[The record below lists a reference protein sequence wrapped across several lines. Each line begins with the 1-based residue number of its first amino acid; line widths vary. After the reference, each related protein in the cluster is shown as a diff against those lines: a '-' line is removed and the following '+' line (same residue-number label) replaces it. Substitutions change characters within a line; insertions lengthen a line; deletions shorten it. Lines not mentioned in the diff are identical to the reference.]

1 MDQSLNIPWNE
12 GPTIPGI
19 PLFARKRIIPE
30 VPGYSMS
37 DPLGSGTFG
46 EVWQAMHEAT
56 RQLVAVKFYTTSANE
71 ELVGELEKLREV
83 CGHPNVVSLL
93 DAGRISGTP
102 YLVMRYYPDCLNR
115 HLGPE
120 TSVRQASRWLEQL
133 ADGLVHI
140 HATNTV
146 HCDLKPSNLLLDEEM
161 RLKVADFGQASGPDR
176 LGVWGTLGF
185 MPPEQIASR
194 TCRVAVSWDVY
205 AFGAVAYSL
214 LTGRLPRLQQDSSC
228 RLLQTAANHADQLD
242 LYRKLLF
249 QEELIPPR
257 RFRPDLDE
265 KLETIIL
272 SCLQLEPGLRPNSM
286 SEVSEDLKRRREGFP
301 LLHCL
306 RPGRLGFRSH
316 AADDQDLSQKIAL
329 ATLYGEWQKVR
340 QGRQL
345 STPTELSELGQRLLD
360 QGQPLGAFD
369 VLSRAYRGDPVDP
382 VICRRLAC
390 SLLRCGDW
398 WKARQTLVELRSRVG
413 EEAQTSGLL
422 GETYFQQWKE
432 SGEKAHL
439 ATAAQ
444 LLSDSHLSSLSQQ
457 NTSEAFKS
465 AFRIAC
471 FQQALQEPGEAQTWA
486 RKCLQLC
493 PQSTDSEQL
502 MIQAFCRFLLGQK
515 REAEAIVA
523 RVFAARGG
531 SLAHLADLRSRARN
545 FFQLVG
551 QPGNAWDGVLPSPP
565 VYQVESSALRFEE
578 LNRETLRDLKAEK
591 FPILST
597 AVQSELDLQLLLS
610 LLLHDP
616 EIHLV
621 QPCSTEHF
629 LKTQVSDP
637 SLGRD
642 SARLLEEADHT
653 VFSGDRFLPGPESYT
668 LALSRGLGKLRAQ
681 TLCTSLKPLQPFSKE
696 REAPDKEQ
704 PGVFAY
710 LRLQLDK
717 GQSDLIQRL
726 AASLEKCAAPF
737 SVKEQTRGYILIYDR
752 VEEAAA
758 TALFLAHSLA
768 RTDSHQEV
776 QMLLDGGPSELV
788 NDPILR
794 GERFRGQRVEELSYL
809 PLPLPPSLLYCT
821 EVAAAWLLGESGDSR
836 FSVSYTGEMP
846 MADGNEHTAVYRVL
860 SLQKEKV

>member
-1 MDQSLNIPWNE
+1 MEQSLNIPWNE

-19 PLFARKRIIPE
+19 PIFARKRIIPE

-102 YLVMRYYPDCLNR
+102 YLVMRFYPDCLNR
-115 HLGPE
+115 HLGTA
-120 TSVRQASRWLEQL
+120 TSLRQASRWLEQL

-161 RLKVADFGQASGPDR
+161 RLKVADFGQASGPER
-176 LGVWGTLGF
+176 QGVWGTLGF

-214 LTGRLPRLQQDSSC
+214 LTGRLPRLQEDSSC

-257 RFRPDLDE
+257 RFRHDLDE

-306 RPGRLGFRSH
+306 RPGRLGYRLH
-316 AADDQDLSQKIAL
+316 AGDGQDISEKIAL

-360 QGQPLGAFD
+360 RGQPLGAFD
-369 VLSRAYRGDPVDP
+369 VLSRAYRADPVDP
-382 VICRRLAC
+382 LICRRLAC

-398 WKARQTLVELRSRVG
+398 SKARLALITLRGRVG
-413 EEAQTSGLL
+413 EDAQTSRLL
-422 GETYFQQWKE
+422 AETYFQQWKE
-432 SGEKAHL
+432 TGEKVHL
-439 ATAAQ
+439 ASSAQ
-444 LLSDSHLSSLSQQ
+444 LYLESYQASLSQE
-457 NTSEAFKS
+457 NTSEAIKS
-465 AFRIAC
+465 AFQAAC
-471 FQQALQEPGEAQTWA
+471 LKQASHHPEEARSLAQA
-486 RKCLQLC
+486 CIELC
-493 PQSTDSEQL
+493 PQSDDPEQL
-502 MIQAFCRFLLGQK
+502 MIHAFCRFLLQQQS
-515 REAEAIVA
+515 EAEEIVA
-523 RVFAARGG
+523 RVYAARGD
-531 SLAHLADLRSRARN
+531 SLAHLASLRSRAHD
-545 FFQLVG
+545 FFQLIG
-551 QPGNAWDGVLPSPP
+551 LPGDTLDRVLPSPP
-565 VYQVESSALRFEE
+565 VYQVEDSGLRYEE
-578 LNRETLRDLKAEK
+578 LDRETLRDLKAEK

-621 QPCSTEHF
+621 QPCSTDHF
-629 LKTQVSDP
+629 LETQVSDL

-642 SARLLEEADHT
+642 SARLLEEADQT
-653 VFSGDRFLPGPESYT
+653 VLSGDQNLPGPESYT
-668 LALSRGLGKLRAQ
+668 LTLSRGLGRLRAQ
-681 TLCTSLKPLQPFSKE
+681 SLSTSLKPLRPFCKK
-696 REAPDKEQ
+696 RETSPTVEV
-704 PGVFAY
+704 GVFAY
-710 LRLQLDK
+710 LLLQLDK
-717 GQSDLIQRL
+717 SRVELLERL
-726 AASLEKCAAPF
+726 ATTLKDCAPPF
-737 SVKEQTRGYILIYDR
+737 SIKEQTRGYILVYR
-752 VEEAAA
+752 EACEAAA
-758 TALFLAHSLA
+758 TASLLV
-768 RTDSHQEV
+768 DSLTRLGSESEV
-776 QMLLDGGPSELV
+776 QLLLDAGPCELVHDPLLKGDRLTGQHLQELSEL
-788 NDPILR
+788 R
-794 GERFRGQRVEELSYL
+794 LSL
-809 PLPLPPSLLYCT
+809 PSSVLYCT
-821 EVAAAWLLGESGDSR
+821 EIAAAWLLGETAGSPC
-836 FSVSYTGEMP
+836 SVSYTGEMP
-846 MADGNEHTAVYRVL
+846 VAGGNEHTAVYRVC
-860 SLQKEKV
+860 Q